1 MYVCI
6 GWDWYY
12 WICVILIKIVNLII
26 CMYGS
31 GLLYIIF
38 IFRILNWLF

>member
-1 MYVCI
+1 MYVLVEI
-6 GWDWYY
+6 DM
-12 WICVILIKIVNLII
+12 ICVILIRIVNLII

-31 GLLYIIF
+31 GLLYVIF

>member
-1 MYVCI
+1 MYVLVEI
-6 GWDWYY
+6 DM
-12 WICVILIKIVNLII
+12 ICVILIRIVNLII

>member
-1 MYVCI
+1 MYVLVEI
-6 GWDWYY
+6 DM
-12 WICVILIKIVNLII
+12 ICVILIKIVNLII